1 MSKKKPAPKRAKKS
15 AKPASAP
22 KKARPK
28 AKKTTTAA
36 PKAQPAARQRIAPP
50 PILIPPKTL
59 PKRPETSK
67 HAPAVETHRQKQSPV
82 KESPKQRRL
91 LDNLSKSLW
100 QFMSGKRYHPM
111 TQAELFERLH
121 IPPQLIPAC
130 SQIVTNLIQTGE
142 IEVHKN
148 LLSLEKE
155 KEAVVSGVLRMHP
168 KGFGFV
174 IPDNAV
180 ENPQD
185 IFIPKHLT
193 DNAVDGDHVEVVVNT
208 QAVSEKGPEGKIVSV
223 TKRAR
228 KHLGGTIRHV
238 TANGDI
244 MAYVPLLGV
253 SKPVIVFAP
262 EDTPLKIGDRV
273 ILDVKEWGT
282 EKEPTK
288 CDFSHILGNIEDPS
302 CDVIAA
308 VEEFDIRSAF
318 PKPVIDQAKEYGRK
332 VTAKDMKKRLDLS
345 KEECFTIDPDTA
357 KDFDD
362 ALTLTKDRKGNYR
375 LGVHIAD
382 VAHYVTTGSPL
393 DKEAIQRSN
402 STYFPGTCVPMLP
415 EELSN
420 ELCSLRPD
428 EIRLTV
434 SVLMDF
440 DKNGTL
446 IKNEIVRSYIK
457 SKKRFTYFEAKDV
470 LDGAKKSPH
479 AKTLKLMV
487 ELCHLLKKK
496 RYERGSIDFALP
508 ELVVVINDKGEPEG
522 LKKIEYDITHQL
534 VEEFML
540 KANEVVAME
549 LNRRGKRLIYRVHEE
564 PQEENFEDFLQFAR
578 TLGFTVPL
586 KAKSKDL
593 QTLFEEAKK
602 TPYFQQLSVG
612 FIRSMRLAQYSPDNV
627 GHFGLALEHYCHFT
641 SPIRR
646 YSDLIIQR
654 LLFDE
659 EPEDLNLDQIAQ
671 HCSDQERVS
680 FRAEMSVKTLK
691 KLRLLHKY
699 FSEDPY
705 REYNAV
711 VTKIKPFGLFF
722 ELQDLM
728 LEGFLHISELENDY
742 FVYDEKRNIL
752 FGRSS
757 GKTHKLGE
765 TIKVR
770 LARVDLIQLE
780 SSWLLSAEGGA
791 RTRQPHF
798 RSRRR
803 R

>member
-1 MSKKKPAPKRAKKS
+1 
-15 AKPASAP
+15 
-22 KKARPK
+22 
-28 AKKTTTAA
+28 
-36 PKAQPAARQRIAPP
+36 
-50 PILIPPKTL
+50 
-59 PKRPETSK
+59 
-67 HAPAVETHRQKQSPV
+67 
-82 KESPKQRRL
+82 
-91 LDNLSKSLW
+91 
-100 QFMSGKRYHPM
+100 MSGKRYQPM
-111 TQAELFERLH
+111 LQPELFDRLH
-121 IPPQLIPAC
+121 VPPQLTDAYSKI
-130 SQIVTNLIQTGE
+130 ITDLIQAGE
-142 IEVHKN
+142 IQVEKN
-148 LLSLEKE
+148 KLSLKDEKE
-155 KEAVVSGVLRMHP
+155 EVVSGLLRMHP

-174 IPDNAV
+174 IPDNTV
-180 ENPQD
+180 EYPQD

-208 QAVSEKGPEGKIVSV
+208 ESVSEKGPEGKIVSI

-228 KHLGGTIRHV
+228 KHLAGTIRNV
-238 TANGDI
+238 AVNGDV
-244 MAYVPLLGV
+244 MAYVPLLGA
-253 SKPVIVFAP
+253 SKPVIVLAP
-262 EDTPLKIGDRV
+262 EDIPLNVGDRV
-273 ILDVKEWGT
+273 ILDVKKWGT
-282 EKEPTK
+282 ERESTI
-288 CDFSHILGNIEDPS
+288 CEFSHLLGNIEDPS
-302 CDVIAA
+302 CDVVAA

-318 PKPVIDQAKEYGRK
+318 PKPVVDQAKLYSKK
-332 VTAKDMKKRLDLS
+332 VPAKELKNRVDIS

-362 ALTLTKDRKGNYR
+362 ALTLTKDRKGNFK

-382 VAHYVTTGSPL
+382 VAHYVTSESPL

-420 ELCSLRPD
+420 ELCSLKPD
-428 EIRLTV
+428 VIRLTV

-440 DKNGTL
+440 DKQGTL
-446 IKNEIVRSYIK
+446 VKHNVVRSYIK
-457 SKKRFTYFEAKDV
+457 SKKRFTYFEAKNV
-470 LDGAKKSPH
+470 LDGNVKSPH
-479 AKTLKLMV
+479 AKTLKHMV
-487 ELCHLLKKK
+487 DLCHLLKKK
-496 RYERGSIDFALP
+496 RYERGSIDFSLP
-508 ELVVVINDKGEPEG
+508 EIVIVINEKGEPTG
-522 LKKIEYDITHQL
+522 LKRIEYDITHQL

-540 KANEVVAME
+540 KANEIVAVE
-549 LNRRGKRLIYRVHEE
+549 LNRRGKGLIYRIHDI

-586 KAKSKDL
+586 KPKSQDL
-593 QTLFEEAKK
+593 QALFEEAKK

-612 FIRSMRLAQYSPDNV
+612 FIRSMKLAQYSPNNV
-627 GHFGLALEHYCHFT
+627 GHFGLGLEYYCHFT

-659 EPEDLNLDQIAQ
+659 EPKDINLGQIAQ

-691 KLRLLHKY
+691 KLRLLYKY
-699 FSEDPY
+699 YRENPA

-742 FVYDEKRNIL
+742 FVFDEKRNLL

-757 GKTHKLGE
+757 GKIHKLGE
-765 TIKVR
+765 MIKVS
-770 LARVDLIQLE
+770 LARIDLIQLE
-780 SSWLLSAEGGA
+780 SSWNLSAEGGLRA
-791 RTRQPHF
+791 RKSHSK
-798 RSRRR
+798 SRRR

>member
-1 MSKKKPAPKRAKKS
+1 
-15 AKPASAP
+15 
-22 KKARPK
+22 
-28 AKKTTTAA
+28 
-36 PKAQPAARQRIAPP
+36 
-50 PILIPPKTL
+50 
-59 PKRPETSK
+59 
-67 HAPAVETHRQKQSPV
+67 
-82 KESPKQRRL
+82 
-91 LDNLSKSLW
+91 
-100 QFMSGKRYHPM
+100 M
-111 TQAELFERLH
+111 TQSELFERLH
-121 IPPQLIPAC
+121 VPPQLVEAC
-130 SQIVTNLIQTGE
+130 SKIVTNLLQSGE
-142 IEVHKN
+142 IEVEKN
-148 LLSLEKE
+148 KLRLKKDKQEL
-155 KEAVVSGVLRMHP
+155 VSGLLRMHP

-174 IPDNAV
+174 IPDNSL
-180 ENPQD
+180 EYPQD

-193 DNAVDGDHVEVVVNT
+193 DNAVDGDLVEVIVNLE
-208 QAVSEKGPEGKIVSV
+208 SISDKGPEGKIVSV

-228 KHLGGTIRHV
+228 KHLGATIRNV
-238 TANGDI
+238 NANGDI
-244 MAYVPLLGV
+244 IAYAPLLGI
-253 SKPVIVFAP
+253 SKPVLVLAP
-262 EDTPLKIGDRV
+262 EDVHLKIGDRV

-282 EKEPTK
+282 EKEPTR
-288 CDFSHILGNIEDPS
+288 CDFSHLIGNIDDPS

-318 PKPVIDQAKEYGRK
+318 PKAAIEQAKLHGKK
-332 VTAKDMKKRLDLS
+332 VPAKELKKRVDIS

-362 ALTLTKDRKGNYR
+362 ALTLTKDKKGNYR

-382 VAHYVTTGSPL
+382 VAHYVTPESPL
-393 DKEAIQRSN
+393 DKEAIERSN
-402 STYFPGTCVPMLP
+402 STYFPGTCIPMLP

-420 ELCSLRPD
+420 DLCSLKPD
-428 EIRLTV
+428 VIRLTV

-440 DKNGTL
+440 DKEGTL
-446 IKNEIVRSYIK
+446 LKHEVVRSYIK
-457 SKKRFTYFEAKDV
+457 SKKRFTYFEAKEI
-470 LDGAKKSPH
+470 LDGKKSPH
-479 AKTLKLMV
+479 SKTLKLMV

-508 ELVVVINDKGEPEG
+508 ELVVMINEKGEPEG

-540 KANEVVAME
+540 KANEVVAIE
-549 LNRRGKRLIYRVHEE
+549 INKRGKKLIYRVHEV
-564 PQEENFEDFLQFAR
+564 PHEENFEDFLQFAR
-578 TLGFTVPL
+578 TLGFKVPI
-586 KAKSKDL
+586 KATSKEL
-593 QTLFEEAKK
+593 QVVFEEAKK

-612 FIRSMRLAQYSPDNV
+612 FIRSMRLAQYSPENL

-646 YSDLIIQR
+646 YSDLVIQR

-659 EPEDLNLDQIAQ
+659 EPEDMNLDQIAQ

-699 FSEDPY
+699 FQEDPA
-705 REYNAV
+705 REYNAI

-722 ELQDLM
+722 ELQELM

-742 FVYDEKRNIL
+742 FIYDEKRNFL

-757 GKTHKLGE
+757 GKTHRLGD

-770 LARVDLIQLE
+770 LSHVDMIKIE
-780 SSWLLSAEGGA
+780 SGWLLCPEGGLKP
-791 RTRQPHF
+791 RHPQS